1 MMTSKQR
8 KDPKQMSVKELEE
21 YISKNKSSS
30 SPSKSHLSS
39 KENEVPQKV
48 NTSISNSKQ
57 NISEL
62 SSCPGLNYNYLGGVE
77 TPKREI
83 NYDQEPEKIIMQL
96 QRENTELRSD
106 IKNLFY
112 YTDQN
117 KNELQDTI
125 AKISDENYKIKKENF
140 ELKNKILL
148 QENIIKN
155 LEADKNELA
164 SAKNIIK
171 TKYDNEIIELN
182 CQLNEYKTKLNALN
196 FEYQTLLQNY
206 HTLKEEV
213 LLEQSKQPIRVP
225 KDEEQ
230 KQSTIEEVRSL
241 KDYIVKYDNS
251 MNEIKNKLSLL
262 ESSKYNNN
270 IHSTPI
276 MNRPM
281 SIVNSSIIDKKKKPV
296 IALSKSKLKSKT
308 PTRKVGKS
316 SKSRIRPNN
325 NLTSSSTSSLVKMN
339 SNTSYSDKTNQSYST
354 LQYIEDEIV
363 SLERK
368 IADLYVS
375 YQSFLNKL
383 QNLPNNNFKQSQEL
397 RQTLKYL
404 ENTIQDKNEKLQ
416 KLKEKQQKF
425 LIKSYKTYN

>member
-1 MMTSKQR
+1 MTSKQR

-39 KENEVPQKV
+39 KENEVPQKM
-48 NTSISNSKQ
+48 NSTLSNSKQ
-57 NISEL
+57 NNSVL
-62 SSCPGLNYNYLGGVE
+62 SSCPGLNYNYLCGVE

-125 AKISDENYKIKKENF
+125 AKLSDENYNIKKENF

-155 LEADKNELA
+155 LEADNNELN

-182 CQLNEYKTKLNALN
+182 CQLNEYKTKLNSLN

-213 LLEQSKQPIRVP
+213 LLEQSKPQ
-225 KDEEQ
+225 KKQKEEE

-262 ESSKYNNN
+262 ESSKN
-270 IHSTPI
+270 IPSTPI
-276 MNRPM
+276 INNRPT
-281 SIVNSSIIDKKKKPV
+281 SIVSSSIIDKKKKPV

-316 SKSRIRPNN
+316 SKYRIRPSN
-325 NLTSSSTSSLVKMN
+325 NLTSSSTSSLIKMN
-339 SNTSYSDKTNQSYST
+339 NNNNTSYSNKTNQSYST

-368 IADLYVS
+368 IADLNVS

-383 QNLPNNNFKQSQEL
+383 QNLPNNSFKQSQEL